1 MTQKTPSTF
10 KRTLDIFGW
19 IGVGMIIVA
28 FLAVTVGWVKS
39 EDLAYGALNAFGA
52 LAIIGSSYIKRDFQ
66 PVVLNIVWL
75 LIAIFGIFRAI
86 ASIS

>member
-1 MTQKTPSTF
+1 MTKKQTPLKT
-10 KRTLDIFGW
+10 TLDIIGW
-19 IGVGMIIVA
+19 IGVALVVGA
-28 FLAVTVGWVKS
+28 FLAISLGWLQS

-52 LAIIGSSYIKRDFQ
+52 LAIIASSYIKRDFQ
-66 PVVLNIVWL
+66 PVVLNVVWL